1 MPSCVPYS
9 VSSVFSYRF
18 DMTLL
23 RAFAIAPTKQ
33 HPARTRRAS
42 RTTRALLP
50 ALAAGLALAPVP
62 GWSAQDDAASQP
74 QVQQAPQAK
83 GPVTVTDV
91 LGRKVTL
98 KAPAKRVI
106 LTQARHLPVM
116 ALLTPDPVSILA
128 GWSDEFRSSFS
139 REYQN
144 YLARFPAIAKVPL
157 VARHTA
163 DSFSVE
169 QALALRPD
177 LIVLTAR
184 FAGGTDRESVE
195 DSLMMKRFAAAG
207 IPVLMVDFFVK
218 PLENTVPSL
227 KALGEAIGQPQR
239 TAEFIDFY
247 QSHMQAVTSKLKD
260 VPATSRPPVLV
271 HAHAGSTD
279 CCNSPGQGTF
289 NEMISYA
296 GGHNIGADVLKTQ
309 TGKLGFEYIN
319 SRNPQVYIAT
329 GTGSGK
335 RASQG
340 LHIGTGTSGTEART
354 SLQNVI
360 DGNRLGA
367 LPAVR
372 NGNAHGIWHAFN
384 DSPLHVVF
392 IEALAGWIHPDR
404 IDSSTAQK
412 TLDEVNRRFLTVPLS
427 GTYLVDLKKKP

>member
-1 MPSCVPYS
+1 MSDPMHSP
-9 VSSVFSYRF
+9 R
-18 DMTLL
+18 
-23 RAFAIAPTKQ
+23 
-33 HPARTRRAS
+33 RTRRAG
-42 RTTRALLP
+42 TRRLAAALL
-50 ALAAGLALAPVP
+50 ASATAGLFMLQTPAAV
-62 GWSAQDDAASQP
+62 AQNSPSTPSQARQAAQ
-74 QVQQAPQAK
+74 
-83 GPVTVTDV
+83 GPITVTDV

-128 GWSDEFRSSFS
+128 GWSDEFRTSFS

-144 YLARFPAIAKVPL
+144 YLERFPAIAKVPL

-169 QALALRPD
+169 QTMALRPD
-177 LIVLTAR
+177 LVVLTAR

-195 DSLMMKRFAAAG
+195 NSLMMKRFAAAG
-207 IPVLMVDFFVK
+207 IPVLVVDFFVK

-247 QSHMQAVTSKLKD
+247 QRHMKGVADRLKD
-260 VPATSRPPVLV
+260 LPASSHPPVLV

-289 NEMISYA
+289 NEMIRYA

-309 TGKLGFEYIN
+309 TGKLSFEYIN

-340 LHIGTGTSGTEART
+340 LHIGTGVTEDDARS
-354 SLQNVI
+354 SLQAVI
-360 DGNRLGA
+360 DGNRLTA
-367 LPAVR
+367 LSAVR

-404 IDSSTAQK
+404 VDEQSARK
-412 TLDEVNRRFLTVPLS
+412 TLDEINRRFLTVPLS

>member
-1 MPSCVPYS
+1 MSNPMHSP
-9 VSSVFSYRF
+9 R
-18 DMTLL
+18 
-23 RAFAIAPTKQ
+23 
-33 HPARTRRAS
+33 RTRAG
-42 RTTRALLP
+42 TRRLAAALL
-50 ALAAGLALAPVP
+50 ASATAGLFMLQTPAAV
-62 GWSAQDDAASQP
+62 AQNSPSTPSQA
-74 QVQQAPQAK
+74 QQAAQ
-83 GPVTVTDV
+83 GPITVTDV

-128 GWSDEFRSSFS
+128 GWSDEFRTSFS

-144 YLARFPAIAKVPL
+144 YLERFPAIAKVPL

-169 QALALRPD
+169 QAMALRPD
-177 LIVLTAR
+177 LVVLTAR

-195 DSLMMKRFAAAG
+195 NSLMMKRFAAAG
-207 IPVLMVDFFVK
+207 IPVLVVDFFVK

-247 QSHMQAVTSKLKD
+247 QSHMKGVADRLKD
-260 VPATSRPPVLV
+260 LPAGSHPPVLV

-289 NEMISYA
+289 NDMIRYA

-309 TGKLGFEYIN
+309 TGKLSFEYIN

-340 LHIGTGTSGTEART
+340 LHIGTGVTEDDARS
-354 SLQNVI
+354 SLQAVI
-360 DGNRLGA
+360 DGNRLTA
-367 LPAVR
+367 LSAVR

-404 IDSSTAQK
+404 FDERMAMK
-412 TLDEVNRRFLTVPLS
+412 TLDEVNRRFLTVPLD
-427 GTYLVDLKKKP
+427 GTYLVDLKKP

>member
-1 MPSCVPYS
+1 MSDPMHSP
-9 VSSVFSYRF
+9 R
-18 DMTLL
+18 
-23 RAFAIAPTKQ
+23 
-33 HPARTRRAS
+33 RTRAG
-42 RTTRALLP
+42 TRRLAAALL
-50 ALAAGLALAPVP
+50 ASATAGLFMLQTPAAV
-62 GWSAQDDAASQP
+62 AQNSPSTPSQARQAAQ
-74 QVQQAPQAK
+74 
-83 GPVTVTDV
+83 GPITVTDV

-128 GWSDEFRSSFS
+128 GWSDEFRTSFS

-144 YLARFPAIAKVPL
+144 YLERFPAIAKVPL

-169 QALALRPD
+169 QTMALRPD
-177 LIVLTAR
+177 LVVLTAR

-195 DSLMMKRFAAAG
+195 NSLMMKRFAAAG
-207 IPVLMVDFFVK
+207 IPVLVVDFFVK

-247 QSHMQAVTSKLKD
+247 QRHMKGVADRLKD
-260 VPATSRPPVLV
+260 LPASSHPPVLV

-309 TGKLGFEYIN
+309 TGKLSFEYIN

-340 LHIGTGTSGTEART
+340 LHIGTGVTEDDARS
-354 SLQNVI
+354 SLQAVI
-360 DGNRLGA
+360 DGNRLTA
-367 LPAVR
+367 LSAVR

-404 IDSSTAQK
+404 VDEQSARK

>member
-1 MPSCVPYS
+1 MSDPMHSP
-9 VSSVFSYRF
+9 R
-18 DMTLL
+18 
-23 RAFAIAPTKQ
+23 
-33 HPARTRRAS
+33 RTRRAG
-42 RTTRALLP
+42 TRRLAAALL
-50 ALAAGLALAPVP
+50 ASATAGLFMLQTPAAV
-62 GWSAQDDAASQP
+62 AQNPPSTPSQARQAAQ
-74 QVQQAPQAK
+74 
-83 GPVTVTDV
+83 GPITVTDV

-128 GWSDEFRSSFS
+128 GWSDEFRTSFS

-144 YLARFPAIAKVPL
+144 YLERFPAIAKVPL

-169 QALALRPD
+169 QAIALRPD
-177 LIVLTAR
+177 LVVLTAR

-195 DSLMMKRFAAAG
+195 NSLMMKRFAAAG
-207 IPVLMVDFFVK
+207 IPVLVVDFFVK

-247 QSHMQAVTSKLKD
+247 QRHMKGVADRLKD
-260 VPATSRPPVLV
+260 LPASSHPPVLV

-309 TGKLGFEYIN
+309 TGKLSFEYIN

-340 LHIGTGTSGTEART
+340 LHIGTGVTEDDARS
-354 SLQNVI
+354 SLQAVI
-360 DGNRLGA
+360 DGNRLTA
-367 LPAVR
+367 LSAVR

-404 IDSSTAQK
+404 VDEQSARK

>member
-1 MPSCVPYS
+1 MSDPMHSP
-9 VSSVFSYRF
+9 R
-18 DMTLL
+18 
-23 RAFAIAPTKQ
+23 
-33 HPARTRRAS
+33 RTRAG
-42 RTTRALLP
+42 TRRLAAALL
-50 ALAAGLALAPVP
+50 ASATAGLFMLQTPAAV
-62 GWSAQDDAASQP
+62 AQNSPSTPSQARQAAQ
-74 QVQQAPQAK
+74 
-83 GPVTVTDV
+83 GPITVTDV

-128 GWSDEFRSSFS
+128 GWSDEFRTSFS

-144 YLARFPAIAKVPL
+144 YLERFPAIAKVPL

-169 QALALRPD
+169 QTMALRPD
-177 LIVLTAR
+177 LVVLTAR

-195 DSLMMKRFAAAG
+195 NSLMMKRFAAAG
-207 IPVLMVDFFVK
+207 IPVLVVDFFVK

-247 QSHMQAVTSKLKD
+247 QSHMKGVADRLKD
-260 VPATSRPPVLV
+260 LPASSHPPVLV

-279 CCNSPGQGTF
+279 CCNSPGKGTF
-289 NEMISYA
+289 NEMIRYA

-309 TGKLGFEYIN
+309 TGKLSFEYIN

-340 LHIGTGTSGTEART
+340 LHIGTGVTEDDARS
-354 SLQNVI
+354 SLQAVI
-360 DGNRLGA
+360 DGNRLTA
-367 LPAVR
+367 LSAVR

-404 IDSSTAQK
+404 VDEQSARK

>member
-1 MPSCVPYS
+1 MSDPMHSP
-9 VSSVFSYRF
+9 R
-18 DMTLL
+18 
-23 RAFAIAPTKQ
+23 
-33 HPARTRRAS
+33 RTRAG
-42 RTTRALLP
+42 TRRLAAALL
-50 ALAAGLALAPVP
+50 ASATAGLFMLQTPAAV
-62 GWSAQDDAASQP
+62 AQNSPSTPSQARQAAQ
-74 QVQQAPQAK
+74 
-83 GPVTVTDV
+83 GPITVTDV

-128 GWSDEFRSSFS
+128 GWSDEFRTSFS

-144 YLARFPAIAKVPL
+144 YLERFPAIAKVPL

-169 QALALRPD
+169 QTMALRPD
-177 LIVLTAR
+177 LVVLTAR

-195 DSLMMKRFAAAG
+195 NSLMMKRFAAAG
-207 IPVLMVDFFVK
+207 IPVLVVDFFVK

-247 QSHMQAVTSKLKD
+247 QRHMKGVADRLKD
-260 VPATSRPPVLV
+260 LPASSHPPVLV

-289 NEMISYA
+289 NEMIRYA

-309 TGKLGFEYIN
+309 TGKLSFEYIN

-340 LHIGTGTSGTEART
+340 LHIGTGVTEDDARS
-354 SLQNVI
+354 SLQAVI
-360 DGNRLGA
+360 DGNRLTA
-367 LPAVR
+367 LSAVR

-404 IDSSTAQK
+404 VDEQSARK

>member
-1 MPSCVPYS
+1 MSDSMHSP
-9 VSSVFSYRF
+9 R
-18 DMTLL
+18 
-23 RAFAIAPTKQ
+23 
-33 HPARTRRAS
+33 RTRRAG
-42 RTTRALLP
+42 TRRFAAALL
-50 ALAAGLALAPVP
+50 ASAAGLFMLQTPAAV
-62 GWSAQDDAASQP
+62 AQNPPSTPSQT
-74 QVQQAPQAK
+74 QQAAQ
-83 GPVTVTDV
+83 GPITVTDV

-128 GWSDEFRSSFS
+128 GWSDEFRTSFS

-144 YLARFPAIAKVPL
+144 YLERFPAIAKVPL

-169 QALALRPD
+169 QTMALRPD
-177 LIVLTAR
+177 LVVLTAR

-195 DSLMMKRFAAAG
+195 NSLMMKRFAAAG
-207 IPVLMVDFFVK
+207 IPVLVVDFFVK

-247 QSHMQAVTSKLKD
+247 QSHMKGVADRLKD
-260 VPATSRPPVLV
+260 LPASSHPPVLV

-289 NEMISYA
+289 NEMIRYA

-309 TGKLGFEYIN
+309 TGKLSFEYIN
-319 SRNPQVYIAT
+319 SRNPKVYIAT

-340 LHIGTGTSGTEART
+340 LHIGTGVTEDDARS
-354 SLQNVI
+354 SLQAVI
-360 DGNRLGA
+360 DGNRLTA
-367 LPAVR
+367 LSAVR
-372 NGNAHGIWHAFN
+372 NDNAHGIWHAFN

-404 IDSSTAQK
+404 VDEQSARK